1 MFPSNANFKIEFHKK
16 GGVFNMN
23 SQLVNAL
30 KLKMQPVAII
40 LTNDKP
46 ADGLHFQEGKGGC
59 VGAMLVAV
67 SKKNRIAF
75 FDRKTFGC
83 PGGGTGLG
91 FGGG

>member
-1 MFPSNANFKIEFHKK
+1 
-16 GGVFNMN
+16 MN

-46 ADGLHFQEGKGGC
+46 VEGLHFQEGKGGC
-59 VGAMLVAV
+59 VGAMLVAA

-75 FDRKTFGC
+75 FNRKTFGC

-91 FGGG
+91 FGDRYGRSDGTRRR